1 MCNEN
6 NATRDRYRGPS
17 SARAML
23 LHQAALQRCF
33 HAAGPGTCKP
43 RAKKQAGW
51 ERRCWCFVAS
61 QFYGRRRTEVAPCG
75 RGDCRK
81 RGRNSEQ
88 WGQWEMGQKSESGVK
103 KEHKVLLAGR
113 GKINQEHQPTRR
125 GPPLLRNA
133 ASRKPNAKKTPQQD
147 RSSCFSPLTAPR
159 ETLPCAFRRAERA
172 QPGRVLGTHVSSATT
187 LRCAAALPCAALQA
201 VDK

>member
-1 MCNEN
+1 MGTALLVLCGVSVLR
-6 NATRDRYRGPS
+6 AAAHRGGS
-17 SARAML
+17 VWKGGLQEKGAKFRAMG
-23 LHQAALQRCF
+23 A
-33 HAAGPGTCKP
+33 
-43 RAKKQAGW
+43 
-51 ERRCWCFVAS
+51 V
-61 QFYGRRRTEVAPCG
+61 
-75 RGDCRK
+75 GD
-81 RGRNSEQ
+81 
-88 WGQWEMGQKSESGVK
+88 GQKSESGVK
-103 KEHKVLLAGR
+103 KEHKVLLVGR

-125 GPPLLRNA
+125 GPPLRNA